1 MPFLSMSIEDSH
13 DLDLTICDYEHIVL
27 VLIASSSL
35 DTLVINLL
43 FVQDVFVLVLEVNLK
58 GWLLE

>member
-13 DLDLTICDYEHIVL
+13 DLDLTICDDEHIVL

-35 DTLVINLL
+35 NTLVIDLL
-43 FVQDVFVLVLEVNLK
+43 FVQDVFVLVLEVNL
-58 GWLLE
+58 